1 MNEVGVEEVMV
12 VEEDEDEEFSEATAR
27 ARRSAEKMPCST
39 RVTEV
44 TGGYPGGE
52 VGA

>member
-1 MNEVGVEEVMV
+1 MDEVGVEEVMV
-12 VEEDEDEEFSEATAR
+12 VVEDEGEEFSEATAR
-27 ARRSAEKMPCST
+27 ARRNAEKVPRST

-44 TGGYPGGE
+44 TGGE